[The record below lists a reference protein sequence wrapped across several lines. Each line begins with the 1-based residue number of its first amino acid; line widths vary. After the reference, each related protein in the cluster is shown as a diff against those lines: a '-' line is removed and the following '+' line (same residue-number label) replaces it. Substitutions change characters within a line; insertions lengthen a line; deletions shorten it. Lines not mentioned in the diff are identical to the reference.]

1 MRNFKI
7 LSLLVF
13 FLVYQPGFAAE
24 EEKDLITIKVD
35 PRTELFSI
43 IFYLADCFEYKMGE
57 VPGYEEDIKTYFNI
71 YKNHKAVK
79 LARQLRKSHNMG
91 CNAPMALAVYVT
103 DAYSLSEKAP
113 FDSLSAPIEP
123 RWTTTTARSFLSAA
137 REFVKD
143 TNFKNFIKNHHKL
156 YKLSVSRMERVLQKY
171 DVIDWLNSFYG
182 KQPDSRFALILN
194 LVNGPC
200 CYAART
206 FLPNGSREL
215 YSILGVWLIDDKKEP
230 RFDST
235 VVPTIIHEFC
245 HSYCNPII
253 DKYETQLKNAGEKI
267 FPHVK
272 NVMTRQAYSSWKTM
286 MYESLVRASEIR
298 FIKSKMGPEAT
309 EKRIQKE
316 IKNNFFWIEE
326 LSNLLE
332 EYELQRKKY
341 SNLDQFFPKI
351 VSFFED
357 YSKGFKKKLNKVQK
371 ESKTQAEKRR
381 K

>member
-7 LSLLVF
+7 LSILALVA
-13 FLVYQPGFAAE
+13 VCQMGFTAK
-24 EEKDLITIKVD
+24 EKKGLIPIEVD

-43 IFYLADCFEYKMGE
+43 IFYLADSFEYKMGR
-57 VPGYEEDIKTYFNI
+57 VPGYEKDIKTYFDK

-79 LARQLRKSHNMG
+79 LARQLRKSHSIG
-91 CNAPMALAVYVT
+91 YNAPMALAVYVT
-103 DAYSLSEKAP
+103 DAYSLSEKVP
-113 FDSLSAPIEP
+113 FNSLSAPIEP

-156 YKLSVSRMERVLQKY
+156 YKLSVSRMEKVLQKY

-182 KQPDSRFALILN
+182 KQPGSRFAIILN

-200 CYAART
+200 CYGAST
-206 FLPNGSREL
+206 FLPNGSKEL

-253 DKYETQLKNAGEKI
+253 DKYETQLKNAGGKI
-267 FPHVK
+267 FSHVK
-272 NVMTRQAYSSWKTM
+272 QAMASQAYPNWKIM
-286 MYESLVRASEIR
+286 MYEYLVRASEIR
-298 FIKSKMGPEAT
+298 FIKSKMGSEAT
-309 EKRIQKE
+309 KKRIQKE
-316 IKNNFFWIEE
+316 IKNHFFWIEE

-357 YSKGFKKKLNKVQK
+357 YSKVFKKKLNKVQK
-371 ESKTQAEKRR
+371 ESKNRTEKRQ